1 MELRF
6 DNPEEARQWADD
18 WLETLGPSPVV
29 TELVQYEQE
38 HRLRALR
45 EYGRMAAQFEAH
57 YTALVQL
64 IDQVNFVDRSSW
76 PQHRAIQYVLLSY
89 NLKPF
94 WSAVDRLIKG
104 FYEDALTLLRGLY
117 ETVIRVVFVS
127 CHPEDPWGAL
137 MNKPPQGTPA
147 FNMTNFVRD
156 ELKLQWFSK
165 YTIMSV
171 FAHSNTL
178 KAIDALKR
186 ASEEQDEPE
195 RFGLRLEYDTDLVEL
210 AGAFLQFLLLVYVR
224 FALDRL
230 IGASEVR
237 DPEQLQT
244 ARTSLA
250 LLTYGLDDHPKEYW
264 KGVAADLDFL
274 FQMLEVADR
283 GGDWRAMV
291 RVRRAAAARGL
302 G

>member
-6 DNPEEARQWADD
+6 DNTEQARQWADD
-18 WLETLGPSPVV
+18 WLRTLGPSPVIAD
-29 TELVQYEQE
+29 LVQYEHG
-38 HRLRALR
+38 HRAQALR
-45 EYGRMAAQFEAH
+45 EYGRLIAQFEAH

-76 PQHRAIQYVLLSY
+76 PQHRAVQYVLMSY

-94 WSAVDRLIKG
+94 WSAVDRLTKG
-104 FYEDALTLLRGLY
+104 FCEDALVLLRGLY
-117 ETVIRVVFVS
+117 ETFVRVVFVS
-127 CHPEDPWGAL
+127 CHPDDPWGVL
-137 MNKPPQGTPA
+137 VNNPPKGTPA

-156 ELKLQWFSK
+156 ELKLEWLSK

-171 FAHSNTL
+171 FAHSNAL
-178 KAIDALKR
+178 QALDALKR
-186 ASEEQDEPE
+186 ASEQQGEPE
-195 RFGLRLEYDTDLVEL
+195 RFGLRLEYDTKLLEL

-224 FALDRL
+224 FTLERL

-237 DPEQLQT
+237 DPEQLET

-250 LLTYGLDDHPKEYW
+250 LLTYGLDDHPKDYW
-264 KGVAADLDFL
+264 KGVAADLDFV
-274 FQMLEVADR
+274 FQVVEVADR

-291 RVRRAAAARGL
+291 RARRASQTSAGS
-302 G
+302 